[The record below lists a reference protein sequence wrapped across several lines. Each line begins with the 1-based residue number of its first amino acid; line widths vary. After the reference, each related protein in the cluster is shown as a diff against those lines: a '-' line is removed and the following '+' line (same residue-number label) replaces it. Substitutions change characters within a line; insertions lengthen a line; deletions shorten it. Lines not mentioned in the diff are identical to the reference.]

1 MAKSK
6 HERELA
12 RKKKNK
18 DSRRREEQRR
28 SGRARLEDFVV
39 DLFLRDPETVSGAQ
53 AAKMVHLLDQ
63 QTGEIKASSSWLKAV
78 DMVSPYSK
86 KYIEALTDAGAKVWS
101 KAGGPSTPAVSLVIL
116 QNNEKPDSL
125 GCEPAPIWIE
135 RCKVFRLE
143 LLEEN
148 LDYYPEV
155 DLVMWVT
162 GMLTLPQHMV
172 FGKARDGTE
181 FAAVVHAGQW
191 HPITTIKSAKRF
203 LAASCSKMGDDTG
216 EPGVIP
222 NFHAETMSRIMSIM
236 DLSIE
241 DIQGLPSADGEQTQ
255 EKADKIDELIL
266 ETERILKSATLSAT
280 HDFTDLAIICQDE
293 RKRHLEEVAALRT
306 RLEDLT
312 AKKPQAPATTAKQS
326 SVVVTPAV
334 ELNSAEDQTH
344 VAKPTANVA
353 DVSVVVR
360 PLSERLAAVL
370 ALA

>member
-18 DSRRREEQRR
+18 DSRRRVEQRR
-28 SGRARLEDFVV
+28 LGRARLEDFVV

-63 QTGEIKASSSWLKAV
+63 QTGEIKASSSWLKAI
-78 DMVSPYSK
+78 DKVSPYSK
-86 KYIEALTDAGAKVWS
+86 KYIEALADAGAKVWS
-101 KAGGPSTPAVSLVIL
+101 KAGRPGAPAVSLVIL
-116 QNNEKPDSL
+116 QNNETPESL

-135 RCKVFRLE
+135 RCKGFRLE
-143 LLEEN
+143 LLTEN
-148 LDYYPEV
+148 LDFYPDV
-155 DLVMWVT
+155 DLVIWVT
-162 GMLTLPQHMV
+162 GMLTLPQHIV
-172 FGKARDGTE
+172 IGKARDGSE

-191 HPITTIKSAKRF
+191 HPISTIKAAKRF
-203 LAASCSKMGDDTG
+203 LATTCVKMGEVED

-222 NFHAETMSRIMSIM
+222 NFHSETMAKVMSLM
-236 DLSIE
+236 GLSVQ
-241 DIQGLPSADGEQTQ
+241 DIPSGDEEPSPEQDDNV
-255 EKADKIDELIL
+255 EELIL
-266 ETERILKSATLSAT
+266 ATEQILKSATLSAT
-280 HDFTDLAIICQDE
+280 QDFTDLAIICHDE
-293 RKRHLEEVAALRT
+293 RKRHSEEVAALRT
-306 RLEDLT
+306 KLEDLT

-326 SVVVTPAV
+326 SVAVTPEV
-334 ELNSAEDQTH
+334 ELNNAEDQTN